1 MTALV
6 DRLKHVARRL
16 HRSIERGEQSSDGI
30 VPPGETLQR
39 RHCLHAVALRL
50 GFRAW
55 PHATAVLQRKE
66 QHDWGTLMYRDGAGM
81 TNLWTATYDEA
92 RALHTSPTTFLLPYA
107 HQFQIVEP
115 PYIEWLGLDQL
126 QVVLGVLLRHYELT
140 LLDAEAPGTVRKNV
154 TLGPSTD
161 VPVRIAKR

>member
-1 MTALV
+1 MTAPV

-16 HRSIERGEQSSDGI
+16 HRSIERGERTSDGI

-66 QHDWGTLMYRDGAGM
+66 QRDWGTLMYRDGAGM
-81 TNLWTATYDEA
+81 TNVWTATYDQA
-92 RALHTSPTTFLLPYA
+92 RSLLTSPTTFLLPYA
-107 HQFQIVEP
+107 HQFQIVEA
-115 PYIEWLGLDQL
+115 PYIAWLGLDPTHPDWQAIGRDW
-126 QVVLGVLLRHYELT
+126 VRPKDTSAWERITHRR
-140 LLDAEAPGTVRKNV
+140 LDAV
-154 TLGPSTD
+154 L
-161 VPVRIAKR
+161 